1 VSAGYKEEFAYDTNG
16 NRISSMDF
24 SYENGEWLLEY
35 SETFNF
41 DETELMSDYINPFKL
56 SDIDILLGID
66 PHVNKLLSSVDVE
79 NNWKTIYHYN
89 DDVASVN
96 EKVNLIEVSV
106 YPNPTT
112 DFITIDE
119 SDFTIENVEVFN
131 ILGKKVKTTNK
142 SRFSVNEFS
151 NGVYIL
157 RINTTEGK
165 TVTTKIIKK

>member
-1 VSAGYKEEFAYDTNG
+1 
-16 NRISSMDF
+16 
-24 SYENGEWLLEY
+24 
-35 SETFNF
+35 
-41 DETELMSDYINPFKL
+41 
-56 SDIDILLGID
+56 
-66 PHVNKLLSSVDVE
+66 LLSSVDVE